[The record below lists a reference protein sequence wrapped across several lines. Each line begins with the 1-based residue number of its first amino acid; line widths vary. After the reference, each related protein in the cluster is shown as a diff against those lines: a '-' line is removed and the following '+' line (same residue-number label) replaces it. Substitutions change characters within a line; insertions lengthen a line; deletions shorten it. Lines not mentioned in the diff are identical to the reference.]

1 MCLICRKVAIT
12 SEIIRPKVIQSDT
25 GSKKTSDTSK
35 STSQPATTTLTSL
48 TAKSQEKAAEELKV
62 EHITRSSPVRKMGET
77 GDAVKFTTNYVRL
90 KAINKG
96 VYQYVVSYDPPIDAQ
111 QQRIKMLYNLTNI
124 IGGVRLFDGLTLFLP
139 ILLKDQITV
148 AKVRVRQGEE
158 ATVTVKITLTKIL
171 PPEYTPPPVF
181 NIVFKK

>member
-1 MCLICRKVAIT
+1 M
-12 SEIIRPKVIQSDT
+12 IQSDT

-62 EHITRSSPVRKMGET
+62 EHITRSSPVRKVGES
-77 GDAVKFTTNYVRL
+77 GDPVKFTTNYVRL
-90 KAINKG
+90 KATNKG
-96 VYQYVVSYDPPIDAQ
+96 VYQYVVNYDPPIDAQ
-111 QQRIKMLYNLTNI
+111 QQRIKLLYNLTNL
-124 IGGVRLFDGLTLFLP
+124 IGSVKLFDGVTLFLP
-139 ILLKDQITV
+139 VLLKDQTTV
-148 AKVRVRQGEE
+148 AKVRLRPGEE
-158 ATVTVKITLTKIL
+158 TTVKIILTKIL